1 MRLRILDSGHSFGTK
16 ALFALIQMVSR
27 QPVLDVVKL
36 VKYRADFYGGPMSKV
51 TQEAMRGPSAWSVG
65 DRELMAAFVAKT
77 NRCEFC
83 IKAHTAVAQR
93 AYGGEKNV
101 SAVLSDLETATLN
114 TEAIEEP
121 LRATLLMLGK
131 LTREQVVDA
140 DDMRAVL
147 AAGASRQ
154 QIEDALAVCFSFN
167 VIGRL
172 SDAFGFIVPGP
183 QAFEAGAKYLLARG
197 YR

>member
-1 MRLRILDSGHSFGTK
+1 MRLQILDSGHSFGTK
-16 ALFALIQMVSR
+16 TLFALIRAMSR

-36 VKYRADFYGGPMSKV
+36 VKYRADFYGKPMSAV
-51 TQEAMRGPSAWSVG
+51 TQEAMRGPSSWSVA
-65 DRELMAAFVAKT
+65 DRELMAASIAKT
-77 NRCEFC
+77 NECEFC
-83 IKAHTAVAQR
+83 IKAHSAVAQR
-93 AYGGEKNV
+93 AYGHERKV
-101 SAVLSDLETATLN
+101 PELLSDPKSADI
-114 TEAIEEP
+114 AEP

-131 LTREQVVDA
+131 LTRDHRLTA
-140 DDMRAVL
+140 DDMQAVL

-172 SDAFGFIVPGP
+172 ADAFGFSIPSQ
-183 QAFEAGAKYLLARG
+183 QAFDAGAKYLLARG

>member
-1 MRLRILDSGHSFGTK
+1 MRLRILDSGHGFGTK
-16 ALFALIQMVSR
+16 ALFALIRTVSR

-36 VKYRADFYGGPMSKV
+36 VKYRADFYGNPMSDV
-51 TQEAMRGPSAWSVG
+51 TQEAMRGPSTWSVG
-65 DRELMAAFVAKT
+65 DRELMAAYIAKT

-83 IKAHTAVAQR
+83 TKAHSAVAR
-93 AYGGEKNV
+93 GAYHDGKKV
-101 SAVLSDLETATLN
+101 FAVLSELDTA
-114 TEAIEEP
+114 AIEEP

-131 LTREQVVDA
+131 LTREHSVDA

-154 QIEDALAVCFSFN
+154 QIEDALAVCFCFN

-172 SDAFGFIVPGP
+172 ADAFGFSIPGP
-183 QAFEAGAKYLLARG
+183 EAFEAGAKYLLARG

>member
-16 ALFALIQMVSR
+16 ALFALIRAVSR

-36 VKYRADFYGGPMSKV
+36 VKYRADFYGDPMGAV
-51 TQEAMRGPSAWSVG
+51 THEVMRGPSAWSVG

-77 NRCEFC
+77 SQCEFC
-83 IKAHTAVAQR
+83 TKAHLAVAQG
-93 AYGGEKNV
+93 AYHREGKKVAEL
-101 SAVLSDLETATLN
+101 LSDLETG
-114 TEAIEEP
+114 AIEEP

-131 LTREQVVDA
+131 LTREHVVDA

-147 AAGASRQ
+147 AAGASRR

-172 SDAFGFIVPGP
+172 ADAFGFFVPGP
-183 QAFEAGAKYLLARG
+183 KAFEGGAKYLLARG

>member
-1 MRLRILDSGHSFGTK
+1 MRLAILESGHGFGTK
-16 ALFALIQMVSR
+16 ALFALIRTVSR
-27 QPVLDVVKL
+27 QPVLDVIKL
-36 VKYRADFYGGPMSKV
+36 VKYRSDFYGGPMQGV
-51 TQEAMRGPSAWSVG
+51 THEAMRGPSTWSVG

-77 NRCEFC
+77 NHCEFC
-83 IKAHTAVAQR
+83 TKAHLAVAQE
-93 AYGGEKNV
+93 AYHRDGKRV
-101 SAVLSDLETATLN
+101 SDLLSNLETA
-114 TEAIEEP
+114 AIKEP

-131 LTREQVVDA
+131 LTSEHVVDA

-147 AAGASRQ
+147 AAGASRR

-172 SDAFGFIVPGP
+172 ADAFGFFVPGP
-183 QAFEAGAKYLLARG
+183 KAFEAGAKYLLARG

>member
-1 MRLRILDSGHSFGTK
+1 MRLRILDSGHGFGTK
-16 ALFALIQMVSR
+16 TLFALIRTVSR
-27 QPVLDVVKL
+27 RPVLDVVKL
-36 VKYRADFYGGPMSKV
+36 VKYRSDFYGGPMSAV

-65 DRELMAAFVAKT
+65 DRELMAALVAKS
-77 NRCEFC
+77 NQCEFC
-83 IKAHTAVAQR
+83 TKAHAAVAQR
-93 AYGGEKNV
+93 AYGDGKSV
-101 SAVLSDLETATLN
+101 SALLADPDMA
-114 TEAIEEP
+114 AIKEP

-131 LTREQVVDA
+131 LTGEHAVDA

-154 QIEDALAVCFSFN
+154 QIEDALAICFSFN

-172 SDAFGFIVPGP
+172 ADAFGFFVPGP
-183 QAFEAGAKYLLARG
+183 DAFEAGAKYLHARG